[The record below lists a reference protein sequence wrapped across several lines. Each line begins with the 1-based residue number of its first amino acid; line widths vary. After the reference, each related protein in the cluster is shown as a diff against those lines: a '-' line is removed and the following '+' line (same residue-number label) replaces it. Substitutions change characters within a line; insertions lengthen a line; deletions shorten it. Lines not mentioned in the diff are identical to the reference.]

1 MSNIEQTNER
11 EFNTKFRLIGGL
23 FLLVF
28 GFYGGGHAFVSNGQP
43 TIGLVLML
51 ANSAAVIAIGTLLRT
66 IIARD
71 SLFSANVYLVT
82 RLAEGLLLGTGAII
96 WTFESQD
103 FNGAE
108 LNTILYRLS
117 MIILGL
123 GSIGFCRWL
132 IVTRYVHV
140 ILAWLGLV
148 GYPLL
153 ALAMIAEFAG
163 SKIIA
168 TIFLVPG
175 AVFELI
181 FGFLLLFMGL
191 RDPSH
196 AVQ

>member
-96 WTFESQD
+96 WTFKSQG

-132 IVTRYVHV
+132 IVTRCVHV

>member
-28 GFYGGGHAFVSNGQP
+28 CFYGGGHAFVSNGQP

-96 WTFESQD
+96 WTFESQG

-108 LNTILYRLS
+108 LNTVLYRLS
-117 MIILGL
+117 MITLGL